1 MKPDFLPT
9 RSLEQVV
16 TTEQLALRPHREPD
30 RAAID
35 AAVMALTR
43 RVAES
48 PNEVLQMLAETTL
61 ELCNAHTV
69 GISVLERDGD
79 VEAFKWRGLAGRL
92 AQARGLG
99 MPRSPSPCGMVLDQ
113 SANLLMSYPELHFE
127 FPGLVDPPIIEVLL
141 TPFFHDGAPVGT
153 IWIVAHDHQR
163 KFDSADLY
171 AITELGLF
179 ASQTYSLLLSLGYF
193 QPGSDPKHV
202 SVPLPSELSGKH
214 RSLH

>member
-9 RSLEQVV
+9 RTLEQVL

-30 RAAID
+30 QAAIH
-35 AAVMALTR
+35 AAIMELTR
-43 RVAES
+43 RMAGS
-48 PNEVLQMLAETTL
+48 PNDVLQMLAETTL
-61 ELCNAHTV
+61 DLCNAHTV

-79 VEAFKWRGLAGRL
+79 VAAFKWRGLAGRL

-99 MPRSPSPCGMVLDQ
+99 MPRNPSPCGMVLDQ

-141 TPFFHDGAPVGT
+141 TPFFHDGVPVGT

-163 KFDSADLY
+163 KFDTADLC

-193 QPGSDPKHV
+193 QAGSDPKLV
-202 SVPLPSELSGKH
+202 PIPLPSGLSSKP
-214 RSLH
+214 RDLH